1 MRVVF
6 YPPYDTLIGR
16 SELNIDVEN
25 ITLWELL
32 LNIGQNYPNFNKE
45 LPTESSDEALRARM
59 LPIGNGHIYS
69 VNDVLS
75 PDATVKL
82 FPPVFG
88 G

>member
-1 MRVVF
+1 MRIVF
-6 YPPYDTLIGR
+6 YPPYDTLIGKP
-16 SELNIDVEN
+16 ELKIDVDN

-32 LNIGQNYPNFNKE
+32 LCIGRNYPNFNKE

-59 LPIGNGHIYS
+59 LPIGDGNIYS
-69 VNDVLS
+69 VNDILLS
-75 PDATVKL
+75 DTTVKL